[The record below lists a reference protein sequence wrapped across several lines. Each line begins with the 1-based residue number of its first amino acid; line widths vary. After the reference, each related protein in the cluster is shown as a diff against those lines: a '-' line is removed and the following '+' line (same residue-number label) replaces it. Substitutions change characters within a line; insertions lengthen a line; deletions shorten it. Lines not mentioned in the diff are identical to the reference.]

1 MAGEAKAFSIEFDR
15 EFIEKV
21 EDKLLLIK
29 QKIAMQALSGV
40 TLKMPVDEGRA
51 RGNTNVAI
59 NEIDTSVTFVVDP
72 SGTATIQRGQ
82 AVIFSDDD
90 PFSVITVSNSV
101 PYINRLEN
109 GWSKQAP
116 NGMFAVTV
124 AEIQTQF
131 QRVQ

>member
-1 MAGEAKAFSIEFDR
+1 MSNARQFAIDLDAEFRAFE
-15 EFIEKV
+15 EHQLKP
-21 EDKLLLIK
+21 IK

-51 RGNTNVAI
+51 RGNTNASI
-59 NEIDTSVTFVVDP
+59 NAMDTSTTEAIDP
-72 SGTATIQRGQ
+72 NGSATIARGQ
-82 AVIFSDDD
+82 ASIFGQQDPYDVIW
-90 PFSVITVSNSV
+90 VSNSL

-116 NGMFAVTV
+116 GGMFAVTV

-131 QRVQ
+131 EGSE